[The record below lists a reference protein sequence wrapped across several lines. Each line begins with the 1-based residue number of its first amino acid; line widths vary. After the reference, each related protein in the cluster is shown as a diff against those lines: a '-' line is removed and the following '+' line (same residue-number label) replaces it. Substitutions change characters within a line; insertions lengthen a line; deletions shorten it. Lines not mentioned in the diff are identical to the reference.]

1 MVVSISGP
9 GKIPYIRQVSTSDLV
24 LPAPL
29 ARITNVAYETGSQ
42 TAVVTYYN
50 RDSQNA
56 ITIGIRDLY
65 NNSYTVPTAFGPQDN
80 QQTLY
85 LSGLS
90 NGVYVIA
97 LMVNNEIV
105 DTYKLIKL

>member
-1 MVVSISGP
+1 MP
-9 GKIPYIRQVSTSDLV
+9 T
-24 LPAPL
+24 PL

-56 ITIGIRDLY
+56 ITIGIKDLY
-65 NNSYTVPTAFGPQDN
+65 NNSYIVPTAFGPQDN